1 MLLDPNFGGCVCVF
15 FNMLVLQKMKSLL
28 DVGGCSIHDA
38 CVVQHVFVGW
48 VLNSKH

>member
-1 MLLDPNFGGCVCVF
+1 MCVCLFLF
-15 FNMLVLQKMKSLL
+15 FNMLVLQNMKCLL
-28 DVGGCSIHDA
+28 DVGMCSLHDA